1 MKRFVV
7 IVWALLLAGCSA
19 DLTAKEP
26 FPVEKNYEF
35 QQQLV
40 MGLQAD
46 QMQKLYSS
54 NNKLS
59 FYFVTTY
66 EQAAFLKR
74 NAPYLT
80 TQTAEEP
87 FQFSNMKLTLLDRF
101 EIDKAVYYGLKV
113 ELEGTGKEWLDIPK
127 SFSKLE
133 VLLEQEPLFQFDVGT
148 VVFREGGNAY
158 VDTFSVDQLQPLAEL
173 LHERQK

>member
-1 MKRFVV
+1 M
-7 IVWALLLAGCSA
+7 LLAGCSA

-46 QMQKLYSS
+46 QIQKLYSS
-54 NNKLS
+54 INKLS

-74 NAPYLT
+74 NIPYLT
-80 TQTAEEP
+80 VQTAEEP
-87 FQFSNMKLTLLDRF
+87 FRFSNMKLTLLDRF
-101 EIDKAVYYGLKV
+101 EIDEAVYYGLKV
-113 ELEGTGKEWLDIPK
+113 QLEGTGKEWLDITK

-133 VLLEQEPLFQFDVGT
+133 IFLEQEPLFQLDVGN
-148 VVFREGGNAY
+148 VVFREEGNAY
-158 VDTFSVDQLQPLAEL
+158 VDTYSVDQLQPLAEL